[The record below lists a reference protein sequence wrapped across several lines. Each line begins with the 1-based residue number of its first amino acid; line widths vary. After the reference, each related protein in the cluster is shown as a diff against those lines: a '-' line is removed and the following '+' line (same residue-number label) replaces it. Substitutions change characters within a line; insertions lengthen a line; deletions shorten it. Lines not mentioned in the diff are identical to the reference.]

1 MSRGEIL
8 FCHFCRETLNLLT
21 VKNFLEVRTLETL
34 MFVVLITFLLNL
46 PFGWLRE
53 GVKKFSPL
61 WFLYVHLPIPFII
74 ALRIGL
80 GVSWKF
86 APLLIAIA
94 VLGQFVGARLRR
106 RQIVGFNLE
115 E

>member
-1 MSRGEIL
+1 MEKLI
-8 FCHFCRETLNLLT
+8 FVITLT
-21 VKNFLEVRTLETL
+21 
-34 MFVVLITFLLNL
+34 ILLNV

-53 GVKKFSPL
+53 GTRKFSSL

-80 GVSWKF
+80 GIPWKF
-86 APLLIAIA
+86 APLLILVA
-94 VLGQFVGARLRR
+94 VLGQFIGARLRR
-106 RQIVGFNLE
+106 RQFADFNLE